1 MTVLILGKPSKTL
14 KAFEPP
20 QFFED
25 FSYYN
30 SNYIRLFYITF
41 WRAPKTKCESF
52 REMAWGSLKVDWLKI
67 MLFRV
72 KVLYYYVLWLN
83 WIEFL

>member
-41 WRAPKTKCESF
+41 LK
-52 REMAWGSLKVDWLKI
+52 GSQNKMRKFQRNGLRLP
-67 MLFRV
+67 
-72 KVLYYYVLWLN
+72 
-83 WIEFL
+83 